1 MYGKKN
7 SKKLKIWF
15 FQKISIFCLLVTSKM
30 ICFHNLEVPRLD
42 LGHFSGKI
50 FDDVFEIFGRGPK
63 SHFWSKNAK
72 MKKVPKFFSPSL
84 FYWLDD
90 SNEYKNMSKSH
101 KNDENIKIFTF
112 GKLRLYFSFQ
122 RVGLKIDLLWVLKT
136 VFWWNQRTSRL
147 PMDHPNSGNG

>member
-1 MYGKKN
+1 MINLRPRQLCFDGFVTIGPQRKSQNGKNVRQKI

-72 MKKVPKFFSPSL
+72 NEKNCQKFFHHHFSTDWTIPTSTKTCPKATKMMKISKFSL
-84 FYWLDD
+84 L
-90 SNEYKNMSKSH
+90 
-101 KNDENIKIFTF
+101 EN
-112 GKLRLYFSFQ
+112 
-122 RVGLKIDLLWVLKT
+122 
-136 VFWWNQRTSRL
+136 
-147 PMDHPNSGNG
+147 